1 MKQLSQQEITDYVEA
16 NIPQFHHNRLKNLL
30 DLKLEDILKRK
41 NPYLFRAKNI
51 NTAGEF
57 VRNILDAF
65 LSSSEEGLFGA
76 FLEGLAVFVCSQTL
90 GGRKSIA
97 RGIDLEFETEETKY
111 IVSIK
116 SGPNWG
122 NSDQVKKMT
131 ENFRDAKKTLR
142 TNAPA
147 SMKVTAVNG
156 CCYGQDNQPDK
167 GDYLKLCGQ
176 SFWTLISGNESLYT
190 DIIEPLGHRA
200 KEKNERFMQE
210 YAKVINKFTYEFIQK
225 FCDPQGQ
232 IHWDKIVQ
240 LNSARRSDLERY
252 PIAIKREKSGDAAG
266 AARILEEICREG
278 TPEAK
283 IHRKLAKLWRN
294 LYKEHLT
301 RQKNDE
307 AIHIFEQ
314 MLAMYERVEA
324 SDTDDIRA
332 FAKLYAALSDAR
344 SLLKIAQEIGDE
356 EWAGKARNFIRKL
369 TNVQGE

>member
-16 NIPQFHHNRLKNLL
+16 NIPQFHQNRLKNLL

-97 RGIDLEFETEETKY
+97 RGVDLEFETEEMKY
-111 IVSIK
+111 IISIK
-116 SGPNWG
+116 SGPHWG

-131 ENFRDAKKTLR
+131 DNFRDAKKTLR

-210 YAKVINKFTYEFIQK
+210 YAKVVNKFTYEFIQK

-240 LNSARRSDLERY
+240 LNSARRRDLERY
-252 PIAIKREKSGDAAG
+252 PIAIKREKSGDIVE
-266 AARILEEICREG
+266 AARMLAEICREG

-283 IHRKLAKLWRN
+283 IHRKLSKLWRN
-294 LYKEHLT
+294 LYKECLK
-301 RQKNDE
+301 RQKSDE
-307 AIHIFEQ
+307 ALKIFDHI
-314 MLAMYERVEA
+314 LAMYELVEH
-324 SDTDDIRA
+324 SGHNDIKA
-332 FAKLYAALSDAR
+332 FAGLYVTLSDAR
-344 SLLKIAQEIGDE
+344 SLLKISQEIDDK
-356 EWAGKARNFIRKL
+356 EWAEKALNLIRKL
-369 TNVQGE
+369 TLEEQ